1 MITIQ
6 FAFREIIRII
16 DSLQLTDKS
25 RVATP
30 VNWNQG
36 DQCMV
41 LPSISNEEA
50 AKLFPKGFK
59 VEEMPSGKEYIR
71 KTPCPN

>member
-1 MITIQ
+1 MYN
-6 FAFREIIRII
+6 FPREIIRII

-30 VNWNQG
+30 VNWQQG
-36 DQCMV
+36 DECMV
-41 LPSISNEEA
+41 LPTISNEEA
-50 AKLFPKGFK
+50 AKLFPKG
-59 VEEMPSGKEYIR
+59 VSVQAMPSGKEYIR